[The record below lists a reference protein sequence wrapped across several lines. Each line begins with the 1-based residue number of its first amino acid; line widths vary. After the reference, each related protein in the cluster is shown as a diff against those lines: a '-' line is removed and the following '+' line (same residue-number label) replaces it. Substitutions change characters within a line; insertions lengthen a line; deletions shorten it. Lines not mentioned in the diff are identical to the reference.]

1 MKTWTNP
8 TVEELDVK
16 LTANGFFSTEIEQLI
31 PGLDLPIIGK
41 DDPVTPPEPEQPVVP
56 DPEPGPGDGEKDEET
71 YPS

>member
-16 LTANGFFSTEIEQLI
+16 LTANGWIDINLEEFI
-31 PGLDLPIIGK
+31 PGGADDRHWGDPDNSTGWK
-41 DDPVTPPEPEQPVVP
+41 DDDSKEE
-56 DPEPGPGDGEKDEET
+56 EK